1 MSTLTV
7 AAKAGMGVDIG
18 ISIAARIAA
27 MPTATAIFVFI
38 G

>member
-1 MSTLTV
+1 MSTFTV
-7 AAKAGMGVDIG
+7 AAKAGTDVYIG
-18 ISIAARIAA
+18 ISIAAKIAA